1 MKGLEPKYG
10 QWLLETQPI
19 PTGECQKTFEES
31 SFSKDRHAGSS
42 HDSEKE
48 IPDKEKLDCK
58 VSPLVSTVPI
68 ITLNINRTHTVI
80 RGRSLTNKIR
90 MNELQ
95 LDTVYKRC
103 LEYKDVGWRQEDG
116 KIKQHNQPWALLA

>member
-1 MKGLEPKYG
+1 M
-10 QWLLETQPI
+10 Q
-19 PTGECQKTFEES
+19 
-31 SFSKDRHAGSS
+31 DRVMTLK
-42 HDSEKE
+42 KE

-58 VSPLVSTVPI
+58 VSPLVPIVPI

-103 LEYKDVGWRQEDG
+103 LEYKDVG
-116 KIKQHNQPWALLA
+116 